1 MVETLNNPIGHKNT
15 IICEYLK
22 KKKKENEKV
31 SILLR
36 EEVLSVLISLCIN

>member
-22 KKKKENEKV
+22 KKKKKENEKV

-36 EEVLSVLISLCIN
+36 EEVFIGFNITVY

>member
-15 IICEYLK
+15 IICEYL